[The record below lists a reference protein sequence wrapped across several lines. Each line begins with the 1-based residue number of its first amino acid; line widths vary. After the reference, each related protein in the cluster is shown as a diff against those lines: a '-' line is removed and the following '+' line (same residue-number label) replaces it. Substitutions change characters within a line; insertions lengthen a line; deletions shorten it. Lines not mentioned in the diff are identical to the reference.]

1 MTQCFSNGRKTLK
14 NRRFPRLSIC
24 TDNHLHDDCS
34 RNCICIRCLCL
45 FITRYGNLCER
56 WSCRETR
63 PPCFY
68 QIELRAARS
77 PQRRAVIRDKRGT
90 LRDVGAC
97 ARRAHPAPHLAA
109 TLPMARSLQGV
120 GLSHPGA
127 LRAFAP
133 LRAGAWGNGTCSET
147 AQQFLADPCHTRQP
161 YARSR
166 TPLTIRTEVGS
177 RELQHHYYEQQCRL
191 PARLVAF
198 SPRALPTRQRLR

>member
-1 MTQCFSNGRKTLK
+1 M
-14 NRRFPRLSIC
+14 SIC

-34 RNCICIRCLCL
+34 PHSICVRCLCL
-45 FITRYGNLCER
+45 FITCYGNLCQR

-63 PPCFY
+63 PPCFH
-68 QIELRAARS
+68 QFDSRAALS

-90 LRDVGAC
+90 LRDVGAS

-120 GLSHPGA
+120 GLSRPEA

-133 LRAGAWGNGTCSET
+133 LRAGAWGNAARRLRAG
-147 AQQFLADPCHTRQP
+147 LAVQLLRHTRQP

-166 TPLTIRTEVGS
+166 TSLAIRTEIGS
-177 RELQHHYYEQQCRL
+177 RDLPHYYDELQCRY

-198 SPRALPTRQRLR
+198 SPRALPTRLRLR